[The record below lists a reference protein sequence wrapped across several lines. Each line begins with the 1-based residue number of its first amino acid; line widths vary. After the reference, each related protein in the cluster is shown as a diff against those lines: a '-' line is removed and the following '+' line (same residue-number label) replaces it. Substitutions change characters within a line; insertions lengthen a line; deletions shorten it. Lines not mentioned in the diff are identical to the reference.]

1 VKAEELPTSIVSATV
16 AAILFFPMGLMLYDA
31 LGGRLMLAIA
41 VLIGALATLV
51 APLFGRVFNAS
62 VIAVLAIACAV
73 FAMFQPPYTAERPR
87 AISLTYIDD
96 PAAPAAHWFTATLT
110 PTLRAAANFTASD
123 NRLSPWNPRGGWTAP
138 APRIRTPRVTIDGS
152 RVGERLTVRVRSS
165 RNANRLV
172 LLLHGD
178 VKVLRV
184 NGVAPPPRPERFR
197 ERVSRGWHITT
208 GNGVDEMIV
217 ECEARGPIEAVASDI
232 TFGLPPA
239 GAPLARARDAT
250 PAIPIQ
256 DGDVTI
262 TRARGRY

>member
-1 VKAEELPTSIVSATV
+1 
-16 AAILFFPMGLMLYDA
+16 MLYDA

-62 VIAVLAIACAV
+62 FIAVLAVGCAV
-73 FAMFQPPYTAERPR
+73 IALFQPAYTAERPR

-96 PAAPAAHWFTATLT
+96 PAAPSAHWFTGTLT
-110 PTLRAAANFTASD
+110 PTLRAAAKFTASD
-123 NRLSPWNPRGGWTAP
+123 NSLTPWNPRGGWTAP
-138 APRIRTPRVTIDGS
+138 APRIRAPRVTIDGS
-152 RVGERLTVRVRSS
+152 RIGERLTVRVRSF
-165 RNANRLV
+165 V
-172 LLLHGD
+172 LLMHGD

-197 ERVSRGWHITT
+197 ERVSRGWHIAT
-208 GNGVDEMIV
+208 GNGVGEMTI
-217 ECEARGPIEAVASDI
+217 ECVAPGPIEAVASDI

-239 GAPLARARDAT
+239 GAPLARARNAT

-262 TRARGRY
+262 TRARARY